1 MQPAA
6 NASASKSHA
15 VSAGVLEATA
25 RGGTGSLRI
34 ALFAGL
40 AERAGSRRIE
50 LAWAGGS
57 VADLRAALA
66 AACPAAADLLARS
79 AIAVGDRLAAD
90 TDPVSVG
97 AYVAILPPVSG
108 G

>member
-1 MQPAA
+1 MQSAPRPSD
-6 NASASKSHA
+6 SASSGKSP
-15 VSAGVLEATA
+15 GQ
-25 RGGTGSLRI
+25 LRV

-57 VADLRAALA
+57 VAELRGALA
-66 AACPAAADLLARS
+66 AACPAAADLLSRS

-90 TDPVSVG
+90 SDPVAVG
-97 AYVAILPPVSG
+97 ADVAILPPVSG

>member
-1 MQPAA
+1 MHSAPRPSD
-6 NASASKSHA
+6 SASSGKS
-15 VSAGVLEATA
+15 SGL
-25 RGGTGSLRI
+25 LRV

-57 VADLRAALA
+57 VAELRGALA
-66 AACPAAADLLARS
+66 AACPAAADLLTRS

-90 TDPVSVG
+90 SDPVAVG
-97 AYVAILPPVSG
+97 ADVAILPPVSG

>member
-1 MQPAA
+1 MQSGT
-6 NASASKSHA
+6 NASESASQALSE
-15 VSAGVLEATA
+15 GATRA
-25 RGGTGSLRI
+25 SPGQLRV

-50 LAWAGGS
+50 LPWAGGS
-57 VADLRAALA
+57 VAELRRALA

-90 TDPVSVG
+90 SDPVAVG
-97 AYVAILPPVSG
+97 ADVAILPPVSG

>member
-1 MQPAA
+1 MQPVS
-6 NASASKSHA
+6 NASEPASQPSAHR
-15 VSAGVLEATA
+15 SAGP
-25 RGGTGSLRI
+25 LRV

-50 LAWAGGS
+50 LAWPGGS
-57 VADLRAALA
+57 VADLRGALA

-90 TDPVSVG
+90 TDPVPPG
-97 AYVAILPPVSG
+97 ADVAILPPVSG

>member
-1 MQPAA
+1 LLF
-6 NASASKSHA
+6 
-15 VSAGVLEATA
+15 V
-25 RGGTGSLRI
+25 

-50 LAWAGGS
+50 LHWPGGN
-57 VADLRAALA
+57 VADLRRALA
-66 AACPAAADLLARS
+66 EACPAAADLLARS

-90 TDPVSVG
+90 TDPVPVG
-97 AYVAILPPVSG
+97 ADVAILPPVSG